1 MRCTCISQLK
11 MTANKKKDLALMT
24 NHEKKG
30 KIKIKEY
37 FDSSSE
43 DQSDDVKIAPMV
55 RNTTRMLKK
64 INKKG
69 FEFDSE

>member
-1 MRCTCISQLK
+1 MRSTCTSQLK
-11 MTANKKKDLALMT
+11 MTANKKKDLALVT

-43 DQSDDVKIAPMV
+43 DEGDDVKIALME
-55 RNTTRMLKK
+55 RTEKH
-64 INKKG
+64 NKDAQEDK
-69 FEFDSE
+69 